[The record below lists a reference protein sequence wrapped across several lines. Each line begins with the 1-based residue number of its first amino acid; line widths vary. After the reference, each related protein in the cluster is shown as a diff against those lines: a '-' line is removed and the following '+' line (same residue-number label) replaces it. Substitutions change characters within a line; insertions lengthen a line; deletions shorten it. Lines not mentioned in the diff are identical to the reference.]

1 MIAYDIKEQMTQGY
15 KPNIF
20 KVFAFSCRVVFRLI
34 FFTFGNLTILI
45 FFLNDQ
51 RINRWRSILLG
62 DDAVVVG
69 MVENIRNIKSVLRI
83 IFWSEQAGMYLFILN
98 FIGLML
104 MNGSG
109 EFLSLLLRHWKAF
122 RRNSRQWKSIKS
134 QFWQCI
140 PFKLVMPFQTEVLC
154 KTITAFKISD
164 FSSWS
169 LKTRVENIMV
179 QLSSIIFHWLLKCL
193 YQSFYRSDLSH
204 SSCFLPLAVLDVL
217 LEMKIQ
223 MKISLL
229 VTRLS
234 VYLIQKRSMIR
245 LVQRYLF
252 FLVNSVDNSDYQVN
266 SKRIIVIQAHHWRQF
281 YGTRLKLMVKIF
293 KIFLRSLYFFN
304 TQTEIYLKNT
314 WTASDTLFKFPRI
327 V

>member
-69 MVENIRNIKSVLRI
+69 MVKNKKTAREGSYHMALIVRKL
-83 IFWSEQAGMYLFILN
+83 WSISYAVSRSYPAGMYLFLLN

-104 MNGSG
+104 MNGSA

-122 RRNSRQWKSIKS
+122 RRNSLQWKSIKS

-140 PFKLVMPFQTEVLC
+140 PFKLVMPFQTEVLRC
-154 KTITAFKISD
+154 H
-164 FSSWS
+164 
-169 LKTRVENIMV
+169 ENV
-179 QLSSIIFHWLLKCL
+179 F
-193 YQSFYRSDLSH
+193 
-204 SSCFLPLAVLDVL
+204 
-217 LEMKIQ
+217 
-223 MKISLL
+223 
-229 VTRLS
+229 
-234 VYLIQKRSMIR
+234 
-245 LVQRYLF
+245 
-252 FLVNSVDNSDYQVN
+252 
-266 SKRIIVIQAHHWRQF
+266 
-281 YGTRLKLMVKIF
+281 
-293 KIFLRSLYFFN
+293 
-304 TQTEIYLKNT
+304 
-314 WTASDTLFKFPRI
+314 
-327 V
+327 

>member
-69 MVENIRNIKSVLRI
+69 MVKIRKQHEKAHITWLL
-83 IFWSEQAGMYLFILN
+83 WSISYAVSWSYPAGMYLFLLN

-104 MNGSG
+104 MNGSA

-122 RRNSRQWKSIKS
+122 RRNSLQWKSIKS

-140 PFKLVMPFQTEVLC
+140 PFKLVMPFQTEVLLC
-154 KTITAFKISD
+154 H
-164 FSSWS
+164 
-169 LKTRVENIMV
+169 ENV
-179 QLSSIIFHWLLKCL
+179 S
-193 YQSFYRSDLSH
+193 
-204 SSCFLPLAVLDVL
+204 
-217 LEMKIQ
+217 
-223 MKISLL
+223 
-229 VTRLS
+229 
-234 VYLIQKRSMIR
+234 
-245 LVQRYLF
+245 
-252 FLVNSVDNSDYQVN
+252 
-266 SKRIIVIQAHHWRQF
+266 
-281 YGTRLKLMVKIF
+281 
-293 KIFLRSLYFFN
+293 
-304 TQTEIYLKNT
+304 
-314 WTASDTLFKFPRI
+314 
-327 V
+327 